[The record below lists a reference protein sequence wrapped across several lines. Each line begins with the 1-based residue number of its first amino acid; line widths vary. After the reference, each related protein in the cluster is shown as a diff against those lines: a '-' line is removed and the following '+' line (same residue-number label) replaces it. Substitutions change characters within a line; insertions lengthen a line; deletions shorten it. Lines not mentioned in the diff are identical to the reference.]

1 MNSESFAAKSG
12 TATSAGDSAHEGD
25 PALAAMYVED
35 RRATLARNLPF
46 AIGLYLFC
54 SAGLSGMEW
63 FFRPERQGVMLTIGI
78 PTILLCFS
86 SLVAVRLRP
95 RYSVAI
101 TVATVNGLVALF
113 YIYGVLV
120 ASSGEMLAIFIT
132 LILGGVVALL
142 PLGPYNQLLV
152 NLPALAAY
160 PITLRYGVITYNIP
174 WYGFMALTV
183 AVGVLVVGAAR
194 VDQYR
199 RRILQQAR
207 EQMLLAAEND
217 RLMRI
222 AQRADATKTDF
233 LATAS
238 HELRTP
244 LGAIVG
250 YTDLIL
256 DGTLSDE
263 EEQHDAL
270 ERVRRQAHV
279 MLEMLQNLLDA
290 EKIEAGRTRV
300 DFEEVTVGEVLHALQ
315 LGLPPLWQK
324 PGVAIVW
331 DAPEA
336 SVRVR
341 TDRMKLTTI
350 IRNLV
355 HNAVKYTPSGEVRIA
370 VEPAPDGAVRLS
382 VTDTG
387 EGIPADDLP
396 FVFDRFRQSKN
407 PSRSGG
413 LGLGL
418 YIVRQFV
425 AAIGAELT
433 VESEVGRGSTFTLRL
448 PRDGEAGAAREA
460 RSAVPA

>member
-1 MNSESFAAKSG
+1 MNHEPIAAKSDV
-12 TATSAGDSAHEGD
+12 SADARYSLREDA
-25 PALAAMYVED
+25 PALAAMHAED

-46 AIGLYLFC
+46 AIGLYLLC
-54 SAGLSGMEW
+54 GAGLSSVEW
-63 FFRPERQGVMLTIGI
+63 YFRTERQGALLTIGI
-78 PTILLCFS
+78 PTVLFCLLLIL
-86 SLVAVRLRP
+86 AIRLRP
-95 RYSVAI
+95 QSSVAI
-101 TVATVNGLVALF
+101 SLVTINGLIALF
-113 YIYGVLV
+113 YSYAVLV
-120 ASSGEMLAIFIT
+120 ASGGEMLVIFVT

-142 PLGPYNQLLV
+142 PLGPYYQLLV
-152 NLPALAAY
+152 SVPALAAY
-160 PITLRYGVITYNIP
+160 PLILRSGVFTFTIP
-174 WYGFMALTV
+174 WYGLMALAV

-199 RRILQQAR
+199 RRILRQAQ
-207 EQMLLAAEND
+207 EQALLAAENE

-222 AQRADATKTDF
+222 AQRAEATKTDL

-256 DGTLSDE
+256 DGTITE
-263 EEQHDAL
+263 EQEQHDAL

-279 MLEMLQNLLDA
+279 MIEMLQNLLDA
-290 EKIEAGRTRV
+290 EKLEAGRTRV
-300 DFEEVTVGEVLHALQ
+300 DFEEVAVGEVLHALQ
-315 LGLPPLWQK
+315 LGMPPVWQK

-331 DAPEA
+331 DTPAA

-341 TDRMKLTTI
+341 TDRTKLTTI
-350 IRNLV
+350 LRNLV
-355 HNAVKYTPSGEVRIA
+355 HNAVKYTPEGEVRIG
-370 VEPAPDGAVRLS
+370 VEQGPDGSVRIW
-382 VTDTG
+382 VADTG

-418 YIVRQFV
+418 YIVRQF
-425 AAIGAELT
+425 ATAIGAELT
-433 VESEVGRGSTFTLRL
+433 VESAVGRGSTFTLVL
-448 PRDGEAGAAREA
+448 PRNPAG
-460 RSAVPA
+460 PADE